1 MVSNYFQPE
10 SLEEALKLLKR
21 HGKNAK
27 VLAGGTDLVPLLKRK
42 ELAPEYII
50 SINSVPGLKGI
61 TQDGQGGLKIG
72 AATTYA
78 ELLSSSIVRDRYPA
92 LVDAA
97 QDVAAAQVRNLGTI
111 GGNLCHAAPSADM
124 SPPLIILGAKAE
136 IAGPKGR
143 RTIPL
148 EEFFRGPNRTALK
161 ANEMLVAIQ
170 VPSPGP
176 GAGAAYLKLG
186 ARRAMEIA
194 MVGVAAW
201 VRLKD
206 GLCQEAR
213 IALGAVAPKPIRAIK
228 AEQLLWGKG
237 LSSEVIGEAAAQA
250 AKEAK
255 PISDVRCS
263 ADYRRQMVRVLAGR
277 ALNKAWER
285 AKGKG

>member
-42 ELAPEYII
+42 EIAPEYII
-50 SINSVPGLKGI
+50 SINSVPGLKYI
-61 TQDGQGGLKIG
+61 ERDGDGLKIG
-72 AATTYA
+72 AGATYA
-78 ELLSSSIVRDRYPA
+78 DLLSSSVVRERYPA

-97 QDVAAAQVRNLGTI
+97 RDVAAVQVRNLGTI

-124 SPPLIILGAKAE
+124 APPLIVLAAKAE
-136 IAGPKGR
+136 IAGPRGGR
-143 RTIPL
+143 TLPL
-148 EEFFRGPNRTALK
+148 EDFFRGPNRTVLK
-161 ANEMLVAIQ
+161 NNEMLVAIH
-170 VPSPGP
+170 VPAP
-176 GAGAAYLKLG
+176 GAGFGAAYLKLG

-194 MVGVAAW
+194 LVGVAAS

-228 AEQLLWGKG
+228 AEQVLVGKG
-237 LSSEVIGEAAAQA
+237 LSSEVIEEAAAQA

-263 ADYRRQMVRVLAGR
+263 ADYRKQMVRVLARR